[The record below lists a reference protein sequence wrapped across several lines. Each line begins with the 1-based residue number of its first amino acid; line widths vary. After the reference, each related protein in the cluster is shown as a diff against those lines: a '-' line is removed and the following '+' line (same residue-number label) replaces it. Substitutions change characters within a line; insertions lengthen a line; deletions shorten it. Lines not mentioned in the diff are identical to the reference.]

1 MQHIIRKLLYII
13 LLIALTACSDT
24 EKEQHSWDMP
34 TPFPDSM
41 FHTVNVREFA
51 RDIERL
57 TEGKIRLKIHSGAS
71 LYKHPEIKHAVQT
84 AQVPIGEMVMSL
96 LGNENPVF
104 EIDSLP
110 LLATSYEQALKLWHV
125 SRPAIEKLLEEQG
138 LKLLYAVPWPPQG
151 LYLKK
156 EINSFDDFKG
166 LKVRVYNATL
176 TRLVELMGG
185 NPTTIQSPE
194 IPQAFSTGVI
204 DAMITSPSTG
214 VSSQVWD
221 FINFYYDLQTWIP
234 KNMVIINKQVF
245 ESLKPTTQANI
256 LQAAVNAEARGWE
269 LSRQETDEKLKILA
283 DHGIKIVQPT
293 ARLNDDLQRVRLVM
307 INEWQNK
314 AGSLGREV
322 LENYYR
328 N

>member
-1 MQHIIRKLLYII
+1 
-13 LLIALTACSDT
+13 
-24 EKEQHSWDMP
+24 
-34 TPFPDSM
+34 
-41 FHTVNVREFA
+41 
-51 RDIERL
+51 
-57 TEGKIRLKIHSGAS
+57 
-71 LYKHPEIKHAVQT
+71 
-84 AQVPIGEMVMSL
+84 MSL

-110 LLATSYEQALKLWHV
+110 LLATSYEQAMKLWRV
-125 SRPAIEKLLEEQG
+125 SRPTIEKLLEEQG

-185 NPTTIQSPE
+185 NPTTIQTPE

-234 KNMVIINKQVF
+234 KNMVIINKKVF
-245 ESLKPTTQANI
+245 ESLKPVTQDSI
-256 LQAAVNAEARGWE
+256 LQAALIAETRGWE
-269 LSRQETDEKLKILA
+269 LSQRETDEKIKILA
-283 DHGIKIVQPT
+283 DHGIKIVQPPPK
-293 ARLNDDLQRVRLVM
+293 LNEDLQRIRLVM

-314 AGSLGREV
+314 AGSLGREI

>member
-1 MQHIIRKLLYII
+1 MIRKIFHLLM
-13 LLIALTACSDT
+13 LVLVLTACA
-24 EKEQHSWDMP
+24 KETDQQTWDMP
-34 TPFPDSM
+34 TPFPDNT
-41 FHTVNVREFA
+41 FHTINVREFA
-51 RDIERL
+51 RDIEQL
-57 TEGKIRLKIHSGAS
+57 TGGKIHLKIHSGAS

-110 LLATSYEQALKLWHV
+110 LLATSYKEALKLWQV
-125 SRPAIEKLLEEQG
+125 SRPSIEKLLEEQG

-156 EINSFDDFKG
+156 EIASFDDFKG

-185 NPTTIQSPE
+185 NPTTIQTPE

-221 FINFYYDLQTWIP
+221 FVSYYYDLQTWIP
-234 KNMVIINKQVF
+234 KNMVIINKRIF
-245 ESLKPTTQANI
+245 EALKPETQHNI
-256 LQAAVNAEARGWE
+256 LQAAAAAETRGWE
-269 LSRQETDEKLKILA
+269 MSRQETDDKVKILA
-283 DHGIKIVQPT
+283 AHGMKIVQPT
-293 ARLNDDLQRVRLVM
+293 MQLNQDFQRIRSVM
-307 INEWQNK
+307 VNEWRAK
-314 AGSLGREV
+314 AGELGNEI

>member
-283 DHGIKIVQPT
+283 NHGIKIVQPT

>member
-1 MQHIIRKLLYII
+1 
-13 LLIALTACSDT
+13 
-24 EKEQHSWDMP
+24 
-34 TPFPDSM
+34 
-41 FHTVNVREFA
+41 
-51 RDIERL
+51 
-57 TEGKIRLKIHSGAS
+57 
-71 LYKHPEIKHAVQT
+71 
-84 AQVPIGEMVMSL
+84 
-96 LGNENPVF
+96 
-104 EIDSLP
+104 
-110 LLATSYEQALKLWHV
+110 
-125 SRPAIEKLLEEQG
+125 
-138 LKLLYAVPWPPQG
+138 
-151 LYLKK
+151 
-156 EINSFDDFKG
+156 
-166 LKVRVYNATL
+166 
-176 TRLVELMGG
+176 LVELMGG

-234 KNMVIINKQVF
+234 KNMVIINKKVF

-283 DHGIKIVQPT
+283 NHGIKIVQPT

>member
-1 MQHIIRKLLYII
+1 MQDMIKKLFYII
-13 LLIALTACSDT
+13 LFMALTACSDK
-24 EKEQHSWDMP
+24 EKEQHTWDMP
-34 TPFPDSM
+34 TPFPDNT
-41 FHTVNVREFA
+41 FHTMNVRDFA

-57 TEGKIRLKIHSGAS
+57 TEGKIRLKVHAAAS

-110 LLATSYEQALKLWHV
+110 LLATSYEQAMKLWRV
-125 SRPAIEKLLEEQG
+125 SRPLIEKLLEEQG

-185 NPTTIQSPE
+185 NPTTVQTPE

-234 KNMVIINKQVF
+234 KNMVIINKKVF
-245 ESLKPTTQANI
+245 ESLKPATQDSI
-256 LQAAVNAEARGWE
+256 LQAALMAETRGWE
-269 LSRQETDEKLKILA
+269 LSQRETDEKIKILA
-283 DHGIKIVQPT
+283 DHGIKIVQPPHK
-293 ARLNDDLQRVRLVM
+293 LNEDLQRIRLVM

>member
-1 MQHIIRKLLYII
+1 MRRITTKIFYLI
-13 LLIALTACSDT
+13 LVLALTSCADKET
-24 EKEQHSWDMP
+24 EQKTWDMP
-34 TPFPDSM
+34 TPFPDNT
-41 FHTVNVREFA
+41 FHTINVREFA
-51 RDIERL
+51 HDIEQL
-57 TEGKIRLKIHSGAS
+57 TDGKIRLKIHSGAS

-110 LLATSYEQALKLWHV
+110 LLATSYEQALKLWRV
-125 SRPAIEKLLEEQG
+125 SQPTIEALLEEQG

-176 TRLVELMGG
+176 TRLVELTGG
-185 NPTTIQSPE
+185 NPTTIQTPK

-221 FINFYYDLQTWIP
+221 FVNYYYDLQTWIP

-245 ESLKPTTQANI
+245 ESLKPATQASI
-256 LQAAVNAEARGWE
+256 LQAAATAEVRGWE
-269 LSRQETDEKLKILA
+269 MSRQETEDKLKILA

-293 ARLNDDLQRVRLVM
+293 AQLSQDFQRIRAVM
-307 INEWQNK
+307 IQEWQTK
-314 AGSLGREV
+314 AGGLGDKI
-322 LENYYR
+322 LESYYH

>member
-1 MQHIIRKLLYII
+1 MQRMIRKIFHLLM
-13 LLIALTACSDT
+13 LVLVLTACD
-24 EKEQHSWDMP
+24 KETDQQTWDMP
-34 TPFPDSM
+34 TPFPDNT
-41 FHTVNVREFA
+41 FHTINVREFA
-51 RDIERL
+51 RDVEQL
-57 TEGKIRLKIHSGAS
+57 TGGKIHLKIHSGAS

-110 LLATSYEQALKLWHV
+110 LLATSYEEALKLWQV
-125 SRPAIEKLLEEQG
+125 SRPSIEKLLEEQG
-138 LKLLYAVPWPPQG
+138 LRLLYAVPWPPQG

-156 EINSFDDFKG
+156 EIGSFDDFKG

-185 NPTTIQSPE
+185 NPTTIQTPE

-221 FINFYYDLQTWIP
+221 FVGYYYDLQTWIP
-234 KNMVIINKQVF
+234 KNMVIINKRIF
-245 ESLKPTTQANI
+245 EALKPETQHNI
-256 LQAAVNAEARGWE
+256 LQAAAAAETRGWE
-269 LSRQETDEKLKILA
+269 MSRQETDDKVKILA
-283 DHGIKIVQPT
+283 AHGVKIVQPT
-293 ARLNDDLQRVRLVM
+293 MQLNQDFQRIRSVM
-307 INEWQNK
+307 VNEWRAK
-314 AGSLGREV
+314 AGELGNEI
-322 LENYYR
+322 LERYYR

>member
-1 MQHIIRKLLYII
+1 MQRMMKFFY
-13 LLIALTACSDT
+13 LITLVLALTACGDQ
-24 EKEQHSWDMP
+24 EKEQYVWDMP
-34 TPFPDSM
+34 TPFPDNT
-41 FHTVNVREFA
+41 FHTTNVRDFA

-57 TEGKIRLKIHSGAS
+57 TEGKVRIKVHSAAS

-110 LLATSYEQALKLWHV
+110 LLATSYEEALKLWRV
-125 SRPAIEKLLEEQG
+125 SRPVIEKLLEEQG
-138 LKLLYAVPWPPQG
+138 LKLLYVVPWPPQG

-185 NPTTIQSPE
+185 NPTTIQTPE

-221 FINFYYDLQTWIP
+221 FISYYYDLQTWIP
-234 KNMVIINKQVF
+234 KNMVIINKKVF
-245 ESLKPTTQANI
+245 DGLKPGTQEKI
-256 LQAAVNAEARGWE
+256 LQAAVSAEDRGWE
-269 LSRQETDEKLKILA
+269 LSQRETDEKVKILA
-283 DHGIKIVQPT
+283 DHGVKILQPPPK
-293 ARLNDDLQRVRLVM
+293 LNEDLQRIRLVM

-314 AGSLGREV
+314 AGSLGREI